1 MVRIRYRSS
10 KILPVRTHSRQS
22 RSTRSRSSG
31 WTDSSQPNPVYSCSD
46 CPVIQRHS
54 GESSFIAPSGAAT
67 QTTWAPPWTS
77 ERYRSSLRLISAAAA
92 SAASVLSPATLSMI
106 SPAPNTF
113 PAASCTG
120 NQEAQ
125 PHRSSAR
132 AEAAGPPAAGD
143 ITG

>member
-1 MVRIRYRSS
+1 
-10 KILPVRTHSRQS
+10 
-22 RSTRSRSSG
+22 
-31 WTDSSQPNPVYSCSD
+31 PNPVYSCSD

-54 GESSFIAPSGAAT
+54 GESSFIAPSGDAT

-92 SAASVLSPATLSMI
+92 SAAAVAPVLSPATLSMI
-106 SPAPNTF
+106 SPAANTF

-125 PHRSSAR
+125 PHRSSAG
-132 AEAAGPPAAGD
+132 AAAADEAGPPAGGD